1 MSEHER
7 QRMVGVRYR
16 TFREILTLL
25 LKTFSVSDE
34 FLAVE
39 VGGKTDRGAQN
50 PIRADDACHATPY
63 VRHVNGKTSLGVYR
77 WTVKRDSISGVL
89 IGPRARLSS
98 HPGNQ
103 EPSPRESGTDSAT
116 MAKM

>member
-1 MSEHER
+1 MPEHES
-7 QRMVGVRYR
+7 QRMVRVGYGA
-16 TFREILTLL
+16 FREVLTLL
-25 LKTFSVSDE
+25 LKAFSVSDE

-39 VGGKTDRGAQN
+39 VGRETDRSAQN

-77 WTVKRDSISGVL
+77 WTVKRDSMSSVV